1 VFKRNLDAS
10 NHEDRLIKYY
20 SFFSDFIYHEYKTY
34 YHVEKEMITH
44 NNGLLLGLGFGAGFQ
59 YNINRWLFLG
69 GNVGLGFAFLMDE
82 NLKPYGTFPILNNTI
97 ERLAHTNHIE
107 GLVGIRLSRNASSK
121 PKDSGNLLVF

>member
-1 VFKRNLDAS
+1 MVTIIYWSLND
-10 NHEDRLIKYY
+10 EDFN
-20 SFFSDFIYHEYKTY
+20 FFSDFIYHEYKTY

-44 NNGLLLGLGFGAGFQ
+44 NHGLLLGLGIGAGFQ

-82 NLKPYGTFPILNNTI
+82 NLKPNGSFAITSNII

-121 PKDSGNLLVF
+121 P